1 MHIPDGFIDAP
12 VCIAGGVIAAGGI
25 AVCLRGARHQL
36 DEKTAPLAG
45 LVAVFVFAM
54 QMINFPVAAGTSGHL
69 LGGALAVI
77 LVGPYAGALAV
88 SVVIIV
94 QALIFADGGLSAL
107 GLNVINMGLIPAIVA
122 WVVFRWLTRVA
133 GASKPMVIGSAF
145 VAGFVTVPASA
156 IAFTLEYAI
165 GGTGTFD
172 VRTVLTAMVSVH
184 VLIGIGEG
192 LITALTVV
200 AVAAI
205 RPDLVYGLRG
215 RIVLDGAKASGKRA
229 AAWLISVG
237 VLLSLFIAG
246 VVSFYASSS
255 PDGLERVATDQGF
268 IDSAQSSATSG
279 SALAEYGVAGVQ
291 DERLSVGIAGVIGV
305 LIVLVLSF
313 AIFKWLLPKVAGGD
327 HSHGHDVGERL
338 YVHRHSAIDQLPAE
352 TKIVALVL
360 FILIVVATPV
370 QQFWAFAVYAG
381 LLIAVAVRAR
391 MSWRII
397 APRMLVEIPFVFFAV
412 LMPFFGPSPYVE
424 FLSISFSQ
432 PGLLAA
438 WGILIK
444 GTLGVFASVLLAS
457 TTPARSILIG
467 LERMHV
473 PRALVQIAAFM
484 LRYSQVVTDEMH
496 RMHVARESRGFAATG
511 VKSWPT
517 ISRSAGALFIRS
529 YERGE
534 RVHLAML
541 SRGYTGV
548 MPVLHPSVT
557 TRNDWISAMVLP
569 VAACAVLLLAWVMSR

>member
-12 VCIAGGVIAAGGI
+12 VAIAGGVIAAGGI
-25 AVCLRGARHQL
+25 AVCLRGARYQL

-94 QALIFADGGLSAL
+94 QGLIFADGGLSAM
-107 GLNVINMGLIPAIVA
+107 GLNIINMGLVPSLIA
-122 WVVFRWLTRVA
+122 WIVFRWLTKVA
-133 GASKPMVIGSAF
+133 GTSKLAVIGSAF
-145 VAGFVTVPASA
+145 LAGFLTVPASA
-156 IAFTLEYAI
+156 MAFTAEYAL

-192 LITALTVV
+192 IITALTVA
-200 AVAAI
+200 AVSAV

-215 RIVLDGAKASGKRA
+215 RIDPSRAKASGARS
-229 AAWLISVG
+229 AAWVISVG
-237 VLLSLFIAG
+237 LLLSLFIAG
-246 VVSFYASSS
+246 FVSFYASSS

-268 IDSAQSSATSG
+268 IETAQDSATAD
-279 SALAEYGVAGVQ
+279 SALADYGVAGVES
-291 DERLSVGIAGVIGV
+291 DRLSVGIAGVIGV
-305 LIVLVLSF
+305 LVVLALSF
-313 AIFKWLLPKVAGGD
+313 IIFKWLLPKVTRD
-327 HSHGHDVGERL
+327 EHSHGHDVGERL
-338 YVHRHSAIDQLPAE
+338 YVHRHSVIHELPAQ

-360 FILIVVATPV
+360 FIFIVVATPREA
-370 QQFWAFAVYAG
+370 FWAFAVYAVF
-381 LLIAVAVRAR
+381 LIVVAARAR
-391 MSWRII
+391 LSWRIVL
-397 APRMLVEIPFVFFAV
+397 PRMVVEVPFVFFAV
-412 LMPFFGPSPYVE
+412 LMPFFGPAPFVQVLW
-424 FLSISFSQ
+424 FSFSTA
-432 PGLLAA
+432 GLMAA

-457 TTPARSILIG
+457 TTPAREILLG

-473 PRALVQIAAFM
+473 PKALVQIAAFM

-496 RMHVARESRGFAATG
+496 RMQVARQSRGFEATG
-511 VKSWPT
+511 IKSWPT
-517 ISRSAGALFIRS
+517 ISKSAGALFIRS

-541 SRGYTGV
+541 SRGYTGT
-548 MPVLHPSVT
+548 MPVLHEASA
-557 TRNDWISAMVLP
+557 TRYDWMSAMLLP
-569 VAACAVLLLAWVMSR
+569 VMSLAVLMVAWVMTR

>member
-12 VCIAGGVIAAGGI
+12 VAIAGGVIAAGGI
-25 AVCLRGARHQL
+25 AVCLRGASKQL

-107 GLNVINMGLIPAIVA
+107 GLNVINMGLIPALIA
-122 WVVFRWLTRVA
+122 WVVFRWLTKVA
-133 GASKPMVIGSAF
+133 GTSRLAIIGSAF
-145 VAGFVTVPASA
+145 LAGFLTVPASA
-156 IAFTLEYAI
+156 MAFTLEYAI

-172 VRTVLTAMVSVH
+172 VRTVLTAMVGVH

-192 LITALTVV
+192 IITALTVV
-200 AVAAI
+200 AVSAI
-205 RPDLVYGLRG
+205 RPDLVYGLRD
-215 RIVLDGAKASGKRA
+215 RISTSSTRPSGARSLAWVL
-229 AAWLISVG
+229 SVG

-246 VVSFYASSS
+246 FVSFYASSA

-268 IDSAQSSATSG
+268 IDTAQDSATSG
-279 SALAEYGVAGVQ
+279 SALADYGVAGV
-291 DERLSVGIAGVIGV
+291 ESARLSVGIAGIIGV
-305 LIVLVLSF
+305 AVVLLLSLV
-313 AIFKWLLPKVAGGD
+313 IFKWLIPRIARPE

-338 YVHRHSAIDQLPAE
+338 YVHRHSAIHDLPAQ

-360 FILIVVATPV
+360 FILIVVATPREE
-370 QQFWAFAVYAG
+370 FWAFGVYAV
-381 LLIAVAVRAR
+381 LLVVVAARAKL
-391 MSWRII
+391 SWRIVL
-397 APRMLVEIPFVFFAV
+397 PRMVVELPFVFFAV
-412 LMPFFGPSPYVE
+412 LMPFFGPAPTVQVLG
-424 FLSISFSQ
+424 LSLSTA
-432 PGLLAA
+432 GLLAA
-438 WGILIK
+438 WGILVK

-457 TTPARSILIG
+457 STPAREILLG

-496 RMHVARESRGFAATG
+496 RMKVARESRGFEATG
-511 VKSWPT
+511 MRSWPT

-541 SRGYTGV
+541 SRGFTGT
-548 MPVLHPSVT
+548 MPVLHANT
-557 TRNDWISAMVLP
+557 ATKFDWLSAMLLP
-569 VAACAVLLLAWVMSR
+569 IIAVAVMLAAMVMAR